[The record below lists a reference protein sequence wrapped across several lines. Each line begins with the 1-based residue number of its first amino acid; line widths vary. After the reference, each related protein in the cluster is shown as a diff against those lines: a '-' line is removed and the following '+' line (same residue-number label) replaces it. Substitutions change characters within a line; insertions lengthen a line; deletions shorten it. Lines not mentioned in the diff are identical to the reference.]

1 MNSISREEV
10 LEKTKEYN
18 VKFIRLQFT
27 DVFGF
32 FKNIAITV
40 EELERALDGKVLFD
54 SSAIEGFVRS
64 RESDIVL
71 LPDPDT
77 FEIFPWR
84 PRDGSVAR
92 LICDVGLPGGSY
104 FPGCSRSALKRVL
117 KKAAGMGY
125 DLQAGAQIE
134 FFLFMTDSEGK
145 PTTITHDQ
153 AGYCDLSPVDLG
165 ENARR
170 DMVLTLQEMGLDISS
185 SHHEKAPGQHEIYL
199 REDSALAIADK
210 IATFK
215 FVVRTVAQ
223 RHALHA
229 SFMPKPVNGLSGSG
243 MHLNLSLWNGAE
255 NVFCDTSGSLGL
267 SRQAHYFIGG
277 ILEHAGSITAVANQ
291 LVNSY
296 KRLIPNGLSPVL
308 AAWSEENRST
318 MIRVPAQRDSDTRI
332 ILRSPDPAC
341 NPYLVLA
348 ATMEAGLNGITEK
361 TDPTPPLPEN
371 CPDTGDLRDLVRE
384 QGLPRT
390 ISEALRAL
398 DGDTVIQKAL
408 GEHISRR
415 FMESKELEWERFQ
428 AKVHQWELD
437 EYHLNY

>member
-1 MNSISREEV
+1 MSIDSREEV
-10 LEKTKEYN
+10 LEKARESN

-27 DVFGF
+27 DIFGS
-32 FKNIAITV
+32 FKNIAITI

-54 SSAIEGFVRS
+54 SSAIEGFVRN
-64 RESDIVL
+64 RESDISL

-92 LICDVGLPGGSY
+92 LICDVCLPDGSY
-104 FPGCSRSALKRVL
+104 FPGCSRSVLKRVL
-117 KKAAGMGY
+117 KRAADMGF
-125 DLQAGAQIE
+125 DLRAGTQIE

-185 SHHEKAPGQHEIYL
+185 SHHEKAHGQHEIYL

-229 SFMPKPVNGLSGSG
+229 SFMPKPVSSLSGSG
-243 MHLNLSLWNGAE
+243 MHLNLSLWSGGE
-255 NVFCDTSGSLGL
+255 NIFNDADGRLGL
-267 SRQAHYFIGG
+267 SRQAHNFIGG
-277 ILEHAGSITAVANQ
+277 ILRHAGAITAVANP

-296 KRLIPNGLSPVL
+296 KRLLPNGLSPVL
-308 AAWSEENRST
+308 VAWSEENRST
-318 MIRVPAQRDSDTRI
+318 MIRVPAQRGGDTRI

-348 ATMEAGLNGITEK
+348 ASLEAGLNGIEGK
-361 TDPTPPLPEN
+361 IEPPPPFPGNNPEIK
-371 CPDTGDLRDLVRE
+371 DLREIVR
-384 QGLPRT
+384 QKGLPRNL
-390 ISEALRAL
+390 SEALRAL
-398 DGDTVIQKAL
+398 ADDTAIQGAL
-408 GEHISRR
+408 GKHISRR
-415 FMESKELEWERFQ
+415 FLESKEAEWERFQ
-428 AKVHQWELD
+428 AEVHQWELD
-437 EYHLNY
+437 EYQLNY

>member
-1 MNSISREEV
+1 MSSFSKKEV
-10 LEKTKEYN
+10 LEKAKEYN

-27 DVFGF
+27 DIFGS
-32 FKNIAITV
+32 FKNIAVPV
-40 EELERALDGKVLFD
+40 EELERALEGKILFD
-54 SSAIEGFVRS
+54 SSAIEGFVRN
-64 RESDIVL
+64 RESDISL
-71 LPDPDT
+71 HPDPDT

-92 LICDVGLPGGSY
+92 LICDICLPDGSH
-104 FPGCSRSALKRVL
+104 FPGCSRSALKRII
-117 KKAAGMGY
+117 KKAAGLGFDM
-125 DLQAGAQIE
+125 QAGAQIE

-185 SHHEKAPGQHEIYL
+185 SHHEKAAGQHEIYL
-199 REDSALAIADK
+199 REDCTLAIADK

-223 RHALHA
+223 RHGLHA

-243 MHLNLSLWNGAE
+243 MHLNLSLWNGAG
-255 NVFCDTSGSLGL
+255 NVFCDAAGHLGL
-267 SRQAHYFIGG
+267 SKQAHYFMGG
-277 ILEHAGSITAVANQ
+277 ILQHAGSVTAVANQ

-296 KRLIPNGLSPVL
+296 KRLLPNGLSPVL

-318 MIRVPAQRDSDTRI
+318 MIRVPAQRGNDSRI
-332 ILRSPDPAC
+332 ILRSPDPTC
-341 NPYLVLA
+341 NPYLLLT

-361 TDPTPPLPEN
+361 TDPPQPLAEN
-371 CPDTGDLRDLVRE
+371 NPDLGALRELVKK
-384 QGLPRT
+384 QGLPRNL
-390 ISEALRAL
+390 SEALRAL
-398 DGDTVIQKAL
+398 GDDMTIQNAL
-408 GEHISRR
+408 GEHIACR
-415 FMESKELEWERFQ
+415 FLESKELEWERFQ
-428 AKVHQWELD
+428 AEVHQWELD
-437 EYHLNY
+437 EYQLNY